1 MKNLASRIVYRALG
15 GLAIMAFFFFG
26 TLLVLDYQDRN
37 QSPERARDAMR
48 AEHARLL
55 KDALERYRA
64 ARGAYPLFPD
74 NPVADL
80 KPALVDGGY
89 LKSIPE
95 DPLWPDKPYRY
106 TTAAHDGK
114 SYGLLFHLERG
125 NGPTCRTGV
134 KIDSNWWGQ
143 QPECP
148 F

>member
-1 MKNLASRIVYRALG
+1 MKSLASRIVFRTLG
-15 GLAIMAFFFFG
+15 GLAIVAAFFFG
-26 TLLVLDYQDRN
+26 TLFVLDYRDRN
-37 QSPERARDAMR
+37 QSPEQVRDAVR

-55 KDALERYRA
+55 KDALERYRT
-64 ARGAYPLFPD
+64 ARGTYPVFPD

-80 KPALVDGGY
+80 KPYLVDGGY
-89 LKSIPE
+89 IKSIPQ

-106 TTAAHDGK
+106 TTASHDGK

-125 NGPTCRTGV
+125 KGPTCRTGV
-134 KIDSNWWGQ
+134 NVDPGWWVP